1 MSTLNPSPPPRHR
14 PRNGFHR
21 HELDPLRR
29 PGGQSEACGWH
40 ELLATSM
47 GSRYQRP
54 DKTRLSVPASIC
66 RLQYLCWHAG
76 AQTRKHK
83 TQNNRNARISA
94 AFLTLCTRFS
104 KPWHAICKAE
114 GQRAKVSLST
124 TSASCHPS
132 PVLCISLI
140 SWRLSQ
146 NRRATSAKNGIR
158 APNTHTHTIHP

>member
-1 MSTLNPSPPPRHR
+1 
-14 PRNGFHR
+14 
-21 HELDPLRR
+21 
-29 PGGQSEACGWH
+29 
-40 ELLATSM
+40 M

-54 DKTRLSVPASIC
+54 DKARLSVPASIC

-158 APNTHTHTIHP
+158 APNTHTQSIHKSRHPSISRRCLGQARTTQHQQRATSPPWRRKGQQPSIRAT